1 MSEQLDIIWYRTEV
15 AQLKAEVE
23 SQIAGREIERLMIRN
38 AVVKLDEKDEAIQ
51 VALRNLIANDA
62 ALKQAAKQIAERDA
76 TIERVRALA
85 TAWTDDFM
93 TRDVTHD
100 DRDDRADARDD
111 CAMDIRAALD
121 ATS

>member
-121 ATS
+121 QP